1 MLYSEIFRSIQGEG
15 VYTGVTTVWLRMFGC
30 NLECNGFGQKDP
42 TDPDSYILPYEN
54 IDLKNITVPEQLPVF
69 PYGCDSSYSWSK
81 RFKKLQRKGTPEEV
95 ASELHQLMYD
105 NKTHI
110 AFTGGEPMMKAA
122 QKNIVKVIHEIKELF
137 KTEHGYYGKKWNN
150 NITNITF
157 ETNGTRKIEDVMMSQ
172 ILHDSFTQETE
183 YFFSVSPKIW
193 STSGEKDRICPDIV
207 KGYQDAC
214 GTPNQYQGSKDP
226 QGQLKFVCNGSDV
239 SWNEIEHAVHEF
251 REAGVIY
258 PIWIMPVGAT
268 EESQNK
274 DHVAKIAEETMDRGY
289 NVAARVHCYIWGNE
303 IGR

>member
-15 VYTGVTTVWLRMFGC
+15 VYTGVPTVWLRMFGC

-42 TDPDSYILPYEN
+42 TDPSTYVLPYQE
-54 IDLKNITVPEQLPVF
+54 IDLKDISVPEQLPVF

-81 RFKKLQRKGTPEEV
+81 KFKKLQRKGTPEEV
-95 ASELHQLMYD
+95 ANELHQLMYD

-122 QKNIVKVIHEIKELF
+122 QKNIVKVIAEIKKLF
-137 KTEHGYYGKKWNN
+137 ETEHGYYGHRWKN

-157 ETNGTRKIEDVMMSQ
+157 ETNGTRKIEDVMVDR
-172 ILHDSFTQETE
+172 IVHDSVSQETE

-214 GTPNQYQGSKDP
+214 GKFDQYQGSKDP
-226 QGQLKFVCNGSDV
+226 QGQLKFVCNGSIN

-251 REAGVIY
+251 REAGVRY

-274 DHVAKIAEETMDRGY
+274 DHVARIAEETMDRGWS
-289 NVAARVHCYIWGNE
+289 VSARVHCYIWGNE